1 MIEIILIII
10 TGIVA
15 LITSFVGA
23 IAIQKSS
30 CQDNTCCDIVM
41 ETEPNDD

>member
-10 TGIVA
+10 TGIIT
-15 LITSFVGA
+15 LITPFVGA
-23 IAIQKSS
+23 IAIKKST
-30 CQDNTCCDIVM
+30 CNNNTCCDIVM